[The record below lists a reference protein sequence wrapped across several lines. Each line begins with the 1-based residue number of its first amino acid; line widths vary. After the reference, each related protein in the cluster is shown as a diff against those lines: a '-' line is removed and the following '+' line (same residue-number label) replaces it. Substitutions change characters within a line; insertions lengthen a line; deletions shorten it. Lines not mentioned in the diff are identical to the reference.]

1 MTDHTSSDIVALI
14 RAKNFNGSF
23 SMSNSE
29 ACLLVDLFASVAA
42 TRAERDM
49 LVEAAN
55 SLSDRTQRVI
65 IVGDHDPEPRVG
77 ASA

>member
-14 RAKNFNGSF
+14 RAKMLTGAFCLSDG
-23 SMSNSE
+23 E
-29 ACLLVDLFASVAA
+29 ATLLLDLFASVAA

-49 LVEAAN
+49 LAEAAN

-65 IVGDHDPEPRVG
+65 VVGDHTPEIG